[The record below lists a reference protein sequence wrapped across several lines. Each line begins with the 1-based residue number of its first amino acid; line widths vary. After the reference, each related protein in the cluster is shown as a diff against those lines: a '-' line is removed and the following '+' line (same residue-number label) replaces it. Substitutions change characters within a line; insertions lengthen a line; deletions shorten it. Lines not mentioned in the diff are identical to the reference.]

1 MSMGIHKEKLLTECF
16 MLLNST
22 SVNEAEDIFFGKF
35 SKDFP
40 ASFLALEKHL
50 PCVICAHNY
59 HAEIGCVKVNVY
71 VEQELFR
78 DAWDA
83 NRSPSLSI
91 LHRGIRIYVVQ
102 QNRYI

>member
-1 MSMGIHKEKLLTECF
+1 
-16 MLLNST
+16 
-22 SVNEAEDIFFGKF
+22 
-35 SKDFP
+35 
-40 ASFLALEKHL
+40 
-50 PCVICAHNY
+50 
-59 HAEIGCVKVNVY
+59 VNVY